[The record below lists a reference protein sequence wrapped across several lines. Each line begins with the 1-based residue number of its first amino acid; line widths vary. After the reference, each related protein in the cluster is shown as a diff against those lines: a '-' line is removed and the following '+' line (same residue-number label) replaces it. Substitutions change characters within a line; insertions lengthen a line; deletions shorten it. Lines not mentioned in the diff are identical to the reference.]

1 MLALL
6 TLVVS
11 LQAGQLPAGLE
22 ASGPPVRRGAMLY
35 VPVATGGVAVVD
47 VSVADAPKVVGSV
60 LEGRFIT
67 RLLLDGDRL
76 VALESRDEALVLS
89 LDDPARP
96 RLTRGATSTAVV
108 VAAEPSAAPAPTLP
122 APAPVPSF
130 GTVSE
135 VVGGRVI
142 FEGGTEK
149 GFRQG
154 VRVKVLSQ
162 RKVPK
167 PDLVTGAMVEVPSGE
182 VTAVLAIEQADA
194 QKAMAVLGRGDTAEK
209 GDRVELTTEPVSE
222 RLFFPRRAPFE
233 WRFGFVVR
241 PFLGL
246 EGTTKPVG
254 IMLDAYVSWY
264 PASIPLS
271 ITLMAA
277 PFAFGINGQEPHY
290 PGTFLL
296 MGGYATDFFEIGL
309 GAGALTGSIGPCLM
323 RDPLLGTTCEVN
335 TGFTI
340 NQHLRL
346 GSLDGFHLAWNSSI
360 FSRPTQ
366 FVFGVGRGEVSI
378 PLTSRL
384 GLFAGGGGGENGWA
398 LGELGVRTALG
409 GAGGRGTVI
418 LRASLGYSAI
428 FDGPSREMV
437 GGPAVAFGMEWR
449 Q

>member
-11 LQAGQLPAGLE
+11 LQLAQLPPGLE
-22 ASGPPVRRGAMLY
+22 ASGPPVQRGPLLY
-35 VPVATGGVAVVD
+35 VPLVSGGVAVVD
-47 VSVADAPKVVGSV
+47 VSVEGAPKVVSSV
-60 LEGRFIT
+60 LDGRFIT

-76 VALESRDEALVLS
+76 IALEAKEEALVLS
-89 LDDPARP
+89 LEEPQRPKLARGVTGPSLPVVLTPTPA
-96 RLTRGATSTAVV
+96 
-108 VAAEPSAAPAPTLP
+108 AAPSVTAPSP
-122 APAPVPSF
+122 GAF
-130 GTVSE
+130 GTVLE
-135 VVGGRVI
+135 VTQGRVI
-142 FEGGTEK
+142 FEGGTGK

-154 VRVKVLSQ
+154 AHIKVLSQ

-182 VTAVLAIEQADA
+182 VTAVLVVEQADA
-194 QKAMAVLGRGDTAEK
+194 NRAMAVLGRGDTAEK
-209 GDRVELTTEPVSE
+209 GDRVEVTTEPVSE
-222 RLFFPRRAPFE
+222 RLFFPRRAPFD

-254 IMLDAYVSWY
+254 IMLDGYVAWY
-264 PASIPLS
+264 PANIPLS
-271 ITLMAA
+271 VTVMAT
-277 PFAFGINGQEPHY
+277 PFAFGIGGKEPHY
-290 PGTFLL
+290 PGTFLA
-296 MGGYATDFFEIGL
+296 MAGYTTDFFEIGL
-309 GAGALTGSIGPCLM
+309 GAGALTGNVGPCVQM
-323 RDPLLGTTCEVN
+323 DPLSAAVCEVN

-346 GSLDGFHLAWNSSI
+346 GSLDGFHLSWNSSI

-366 FVFGVGRGEVSI
+366 FVFGVGRGEVSV

-398 LGELGVRTALG
+398 LGELGVRTSLG

-428 FDGPSREMV
+428 FDGPSRETV

-449 Q
+449 L